1 LSRAPGEALSVGCP
15 AEAEVRLEAASE
27 VVLVGPANCLP
38 DLAHRFIAVQKHLGR
53 GLDSALGKVRD
64 YVTPLQC
71 ATGSSGP
78 VSGYRPERDDFVLVA
93 MILDHR
99 SARCNW
105 NMVPQQALDEEWSG
119 PSVAA
124 TIRMVR
130 DDDDDPC
137 PTVSTLV
144 VAGNEQPGVDDHEP
158 LLGALG
164 ADAERCG
171 TGSGRL
177 LG

>member
-1 LSRAPGEALSVGCP
+1 
-15 AEAEVRLEAASE
+15 
-27 VVLVGPANCLP
+27 
-38 DLAHRFIAVQKHLGR
+38 
-53 GLDSALGKVRD
+53 
-64 YVTPLQC
+64 
-71 ATGSSGP
+71 
-78 VSGYRPERDDFVLVA
+78 
-93 MILDHR
+93 
-99 SARCNW
+99 
-105 NMVPQQALDEEWSG
+105 MVPQQALDEEWSG